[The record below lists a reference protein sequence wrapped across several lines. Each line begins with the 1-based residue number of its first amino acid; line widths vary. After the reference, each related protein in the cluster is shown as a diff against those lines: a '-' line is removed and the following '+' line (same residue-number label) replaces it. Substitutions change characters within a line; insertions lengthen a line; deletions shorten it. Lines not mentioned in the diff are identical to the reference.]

1 MASATA
7 QPASAPPP
15 ERVHVG
21 KPEDLFPTPFVGQRV
36 ALRSPSRG
44 PEVRMFTVTKVFE
57 VGGDVVAELERVG
70 PSGPSTERFDVVWR
84 VHEDSGCV
92 GIRSHLPP
100 DVAAEIGDNREDDV
114 EAMPWH
120 PLPPPSADIPSAV
133 TAKQTRAFID
143 GVTAFLQKPPIAGHE
158 GIELCDD
165 AGSGSGV
172 RMHVIK
178 RTFHFQSCETIV
190 VAQL

>member
-1 MASATA
+1 
-7 QPASAPPP
+7 
-15 ERVHVG
+15 
-21 KPEDLFPTPFVGQRV
+21 
-36 ALRSPSRG
+36 
-44 PEVRMFTVTKVFE
+44 MFTVTKVFE